1 MCQEHAVARLR
12 PALGT
17 LVAIEAR
24 ARDTDSA
31 IQAVAAGFEAIRGIE
46 ARLHPARPGS
56 DLARLNRASAGQ
68 RLPVHASTVAMLELC
83 RQLHVLSGGCF
94 EPALPG
100 RGSVMHWLP
109 TGHRAVLVQRR
120 AWVDL
125 GGIAKGYA
133 VDLAVAALRR
143 TGATAGLVNA
153 GGDLRAFGSG
163 GWPVLLRIGA
173 TAPQAMELRN
183 CALAA
188 SDPAF
193 ANRPGEHHGYY
204 PGVRGSRGG
213 RHRSPGAVAVIA
225 PAAALADALTK
236 IVMFVAPARSARILG
251 RCGARAVGG
260 NVHPGLT

>member
-109 TGHRAVLVQRR
+109 TGLRAVLVQRR

-133 VDLAVAALRR
+133 IDLAVAALRR

-204 PGVRGSRGG
+204 PGVRGSRSG
-213 RHRSPGAVAVIA
+213 RYRSPGAVAVIA

-251 RCGARAVGG
+251 RYGARAVGCK
-260 NVHPGLT
+260 VHPGLT